1 MYNFIIEEGYNT
13 SYIDSLFMGL
23 FFTPSLIENIIL
35 NNYPK
40 KMDNIY
46 LQEIIKD
53 KFVDII
59 KSGKSILFDT
69 INELRNIF
77 FMYGWLDYETICNN
91 QLVNDFYNFL
101 ADIFTLQIK
110 IQKKNTEKI
119 NSIYYINI
127 NLTES
132 TNEMLSLKNLYIE
145 WLKQEQNIIVNIPYI
160 LPFYINRN
168 KHKNKINIQRQIKL
182 DPTDM
187 NDTID
192 WMFHSAICLKDDHY
206 YTLLQNCGKWFIY
219 DNINIPCINEIKM
232 NNKEYI
238 DKIMTEVVMIL
249 YVYNQ

>member
-1 MYNFIIEEGYNT
+1 
-13 SYIDSLFMGL
+13 
-23 FFTPSLIENIIL
+23 
-35 NNYPK
+35 
-40 KMDNIY
+40 
-46 LQEIIKD
+46 
-53 KFVDII
+53 
-59 KSGKSILFDT
+59 
-69 INELRNIF
+69 
-77 FMYGWLDYETICNN
+77 
-91 QLVNDFYNFL
+91 
-101 ADIFTLQIK
+101 
-110 IQKKNTEKI
+110 
-119 NSIYYINI
+119 
-127 NLTES
+127 
-132 TNEMLSLKNLYIE
+132 MLSLKNLYIE